1 MKIRDFLKT
10 DQGRHWSRS
19 LSGCSK
25 YWECELYSNVEE
37 YLQML
42 TDNGIEY
49 DEEEERKLIA
59 CEAYYPDYKTDEF
72 VVVSN

>member
-1 MKIRDFLKT
+1 MKIGEFLKT
-10 DQGRHWSRS
+10 DKGSHWSKS

-42 TDNGIEY
+42 KDNCIEF
-49 DEEEERKLIA
+49 DEEEERLNLSY
-59 CEAYYPDYKTDEF
+59 EAFYPDYKTDEF
-72 VVVSN
+72 VIVIN